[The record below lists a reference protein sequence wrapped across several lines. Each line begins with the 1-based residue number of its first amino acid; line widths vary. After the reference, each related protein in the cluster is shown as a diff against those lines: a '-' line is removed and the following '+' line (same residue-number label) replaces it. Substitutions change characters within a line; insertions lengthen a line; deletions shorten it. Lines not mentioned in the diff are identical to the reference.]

1 MRMQIKGTRSVADA
15 LAALRQEFSSAAA
28 RRSVLPALRKAIEP
42 AYRAIRPAVPR
53 DTGKL
58 QVKTKRS
65 AKISTQRDRR
75 RKYHSKNSLAYS
87 YVSVGVGYVDE
98 KGEYRPA
105 AESLEFGSAE
115 RPAQPFLRANFER
128 SIPAMTQDLAEGLQ
142 QSINTWAT
150 KQRAKR

>member
-1 MRMQIKGTRSVADA
+1 MQVKGTKSVTDA
-15 LAALRQEFSSAAA
+15 LLALRQEFSSAAA
-28 RRSVLPALRKAIEP
+28 RRSVLPALRKANEP
-42 AYRAIRPAVPR
+42 AYTAIKAAVPR

-58 QVKTKRS
+58 QTKTKRG
-65 AKISTQRDRR
+65 AKISSQRDRK
-75 RKYHSKNSLAYS
+75 RKYHSKHSLAYS

-105 AESLEFGSAE
+105 AESLEFGSPE

-128 SIPAMTQDLAEGLQ
+128 TIPEMTQDLAKELE
-142 QSINTWAT
+142 QSINTWAS